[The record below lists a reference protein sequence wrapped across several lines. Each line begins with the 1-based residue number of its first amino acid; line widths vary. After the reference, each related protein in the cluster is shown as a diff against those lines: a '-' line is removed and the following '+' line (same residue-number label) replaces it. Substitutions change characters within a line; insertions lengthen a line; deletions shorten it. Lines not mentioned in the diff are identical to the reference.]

1 MLAGKK
7 LRQCIAMNM
16 IWNLLKHRNSWTFA
30 DNIFYISIRLL
41 RVFILEMVRFDK
53 RYLGASWGLTAD
65 TLEPTARHACQH
77 NTTDTTQHNTTQ
89 HNRHNTTRQ
98 KKYNTTEQIPWSQ
111 LRQGTPVNTGMYPQ
125 NFIGDFNFIL
135 ILNSIAVLIPSLA

>member
-1 MLAGKK
+1 
-7 LRQCIAMNM
+7 MNM

-41 RVFILEMVRFDK
+41 CVFILEMVRFDK

-77 NTTDTTQHNTTQ
+77 NTTDTTQRDRKNTIQ
-89 HNRHNTTRQ
+89 QNR
-98 KKYNTTEQIPWSQ
+98 YLGAS
-111 LRQGTPVNTGMYPQ
+111 
-125 NFIGDFNFIL
+125 
-135 ILNSIAVLIPSLA
+135 

>member
-1 MLAGKK
+1 MCFAFQEYEMLAGKK

-41 RVFILEMVRFDK
+41 CVFILEMVRFDK

-77 NTTDTTQHNTTQ
+77 NTTDTTQHNTHNATDKIQYNRTDTLEPAEARHACQ
-89 HNRHNTTRQ
+89 HWNVSSKFYRRFQFH
-98 KKYNTTEQIPWSQ
+98 PHS
-111 LRQGTPVNTGMYPQ
+111 
-125 NFIGDFNFIL
+125 
-135 ILNSIAVLIPSLA
+135 